1 MSPHGTARVDHV
13 VTSGIFG
20 LHGDVLEAG
29 DDEEV
34 PADDDD
40 LVPHRVVPHR
50 AFPPGEDRTV
60 VECDRLYA
68 PEGVASG
75 ADVTKSVEL
84 LPRVDAQDP
93 EARERTRPA
102 TASRAYRAGS
112 VPVPA
117 EHRTGIFHEWL
128 LQQPGGD
135 GHAGPVH

>member
-13 VTSGIFG
+13 VTSGTFNLDG
-20 LHGDVLEAG
+20 EVFDAG

-34 PADDDD
+34 PAVDDHP
-40 LVPHRVVPHR
+40 VPDHVVPHR
-50 AFPPGEDRTV
+50 TFPPAEDRTV
-60 VECDRLYA
+60 VECDWLYA
-68 PEGVASG
+68 PEVVASG

-84 LPRVDAQDP
+84 FHRVDAQDP

-102 TASRAYRAGS
+102 MASRAYRAGS